1 MALTSLSFRPAY
13 DPDVCGDPVG
23 EFYAP
28 ALGES
33 VAYDRDT
40 FTFTANGLAAAAVGL
55 AGLLRNDGRVRIICE
70 PRELSE
76 EVRQAIIDGYTQALL
91 EAVPPQDLTRTTA
104 EDIRAKSQLEIITW
118 LVAQGRLEIRVAL
131 PRRAGQG
138 IFHSK
143 TGIMTDAEGN
153 RVSFDGSPNET
164 DAGWGR
170 NYERFHVFKSW
181 QDPERVQVDVEH
193 FARLW
198 ENRSGSVYVRP
209 IPEAY
214 IEHFRAMA
222 PRQAP
227 APRQW
232 ATADAR
238 AAYWRRIREAVRAD
252 PGVTTATAPARL
264 WPHQE
269 AFFRRHAYGE
279 GPDRLLIADE
289 VGLGKTIQA
298 GSLVKARINQGRVS
312 RLLILAPKPA
322 CRQWQDELQ
331 RKFNLGIPVLDTGGR
346 PTLVYPDGTAAD
358 APRPAWAADLL
369 IASYQWLRYHKD
381 AFLDSG
387 RRYDMVVVDEAHR
400 ARFLDVANANRRRPN
415 RYLELLRE
423 LAKRTEGLLLLTAT
437 PMQLHEAELV
447 GLLELLRPIGWTAE
461 DFRRFYDADGP
472 PDAARWR
479 FMADIYREHS
489 PDPAARDEALIH
501 SRNTVYVDQ
510 RLTPEIMAETAR
522 LMRERSPARRLM
534 SRHTR
539 ETLRRY
545 AREGRIRAVVP
556 DRRVHPVAIEMNDG
570 ERRLY
575 AEIDALVGEVY
586 AGAPGV
592 NATALG
598 FVMTTYRKRLGSS
611 PRAFARTCRNHLER
625 RLERGASAVAAW
637 REYARLSD
645 DELDDDPDAPL
656 PGTTLTA
663 AAMARLERAARD
675 AAGLES
681 RDTKLGELR
690 RQLDGLVAEG
700 HRKIMI
706 FTQFRDTM
714 LYLTERLS
722 GLGYGDIAQLSGQD
736 DPALGRRVQR
746 IRAMRD
752 AARGLLICTETAS
765 ESLNLQ
771 FCSAMVNYDIPW
783 NPMTLEQR
791 IGRIDRIGQERA
803 AVEIV
808 NLFYADT
815 AEWHAYEAML
825 ERLRDIHANV
835 GDYQPILYDPGSAN
849 RLAAIIRDNGDRQAT
864 RAAVH
869 NIARDAGLNLDALN
883 STPEPAAAPAAAIGM
898 ADLQL
903 ALTEPGLLPDGWFA
917 AHQGGPHWQVMRPD
931 GGSRPV
937 TTDADAYE
945 YDGAGAEWFGPGSPW
960 WPG

>member
-1 MALTSLSFRPAY
+1 MPLTSLSFRAAY
-13 DPDVCGDPVG
+13 DPDVCRDPVG

-55 AGLLRNDGRVRIICE
+55 AGLLRNEGRVRIICE
-70 PRELSE
+70 PRELSDD
-76 EVRQAIIDGYTQALL
+76 VRQAIIDGYAEALL
-91 EAVPPQDLTRTTA
+91 EAVPPEDLTRVTA
-104 EDIRAKSQLEIITW
+104 DDIRARDQLEIITW

-131 PRRAGQG
+131 PRAAGRG
-138 IFHSK
+138 VFHSK

-153 RVSFDGSPNET
+153 RISFDGSPNET

-170 NYERFHVFKSW
+170 NYERFHLFQSW
-181 QDPERVQVDVEH
+181 QDPERVRLDVEH

-198 ENRSGSVYVRP
+198 EDRSERVWVRP

-214 IEHFRAMA
+214 VEHFRAVA

-227 APRQW
+227 MPRRW
-232 ATADAR
+232 ATAEAR
-238 AAYWRRIREAVRAD
+238 AAYWGRIRDGVRGD
-252 PGVTTATAPARL
+252 PAATVATVPARL

-269 AFFRRHAYGE
+269 AFFRSHAYGD

-298 GSLVKARINQGRVS
+298 GSLAKARINQGRVS

-331 RKFNLGIPVLDTGGR
+331 RKFNLGVPALDTGGR
-346 PTLVYPDGTAAD
+346 SAALVYPDGTAVE
-358 APRPAWAADLL
+358 APRPPWAADML
-369 IASYQWLRYHKD
+369 IASYQWLRRHMD
-381 AFLDSG
+381 EFLGSG
-387 RRYDMVVVDEAHR
+387 PRYDLVIVDEAHR
-400 ARFLDVANANRRRPN
+400 ARFTEVGNANRRQPN

-423 LAKRTEGLLLLTAT
+423 LAKRTDGLLLLTAT

-447 GLLELLRPIGWTAE
+447 GLLELLRPVGWTAE
-461 DFRRFYDADGP
+461 EFRRFYDADAPRDVGG
-472 PDAARWR
+472 WR
-479 FMADIYREHS
+479 FMADMYRRHS
-489 PDPAARDEALIH
+489 PDPGARDEALIH
-501 SRNTVYVDQ
+501 NRNTVYVDR
-510 RLTPEIMAETAR
+510 RLNAESMAETAR

-539 ETLRRY
+539 ETLRQY

-575 AEIDALVGEVY
+575 EGIDALVGELY

-625 RLERGASAVAAW
+625 READAAAW
-637 REYARLSD
+637 QEYARLSD
-645 DELDDDPDAPL
+645 DEWHDDLDAPL
-656 PGTTLTA
+656 PGTALTA
-663 AAMARLERAARD
+663 AGMARLEQAAQDSR
-675 AAGLES
+675 GLES
-681 RDTKLGELR
+681 GDTKLRELR
-690 RQLDGLVAEG
+690 RRLDGLAAEG
-700 HRKIMI
+700 HRKVIV

-714 LYLTERLS
+714 LYLAERLS
-722 GLGYGDIAQLSGQD
+722 RLGYGDIVQLSGQD
-736 DPALGRRVQR
+736 DPALGSRGQR
-746 IRAMRD
+746 IRAMREAD
-752 AARGLLICTETAS
+752 RGVLICTETAS

-791 IGRIDRIGQERA
+791 IGRIDRIGQERSE
-803 AVEIV
+803 VDIV

-825 ERLRDIHANV
+825 ERLRDIHVNV

-849 RLAAIIRDNGDRQAT
+849 GLAAIIRANGDGQTT

-869 NIARDAGLNLDALN
+869 RIAKDVGFNLDVLN
-883 STPEPAAAPAAAIGM
+883 STLERVAPSAAAIGM
-898 ADLQL
+898 ADIQL
-903 ALTEPGLLPDGWFA
+903 ALTEPGLLPDGWYA
-917 AHQGGPHWQVMRPD
+917 AHRGGPHWQVTRPD
-931 GGSRPV
+931 GGSRLV

-945 YDGAGAEWFGPGSPW
+945 YDGVGAEWFGPGSSW